1 MSANKQQDT
10 HHPSLAKRFLWAGP
24 GIAHQIQMLSPFFGQ
39 GHWIRTSREAP
50 QWSTRQKKSKVNGL
64 GRHLAKCWQQN
75 PTWAMRFFYES
86 LIAPSKTQDV
96 WPKKVTKSS
105 NNFSKDRP
113 IHHQSEMA
121 PFIPLQISEIY
132 METCR
137 DLWNEWKPVEIFE
150 NSTEIYRKIQKPIKK
165 IDRHLL
171 KIYENL
177 WNFHRKRPRLEGTVH
192 APGGAPTVHGQD
204 VARAKA
210 HASTVPGR
218 AAQGSG
224 VAVPKRG
231 NEFLF

>member
-64 GRHLAKCWQQN
+64 GRHLAKCWRQN
-75 PTWAMRFFYES
+75 PTAELWGFSMNLS
-86 LIAPSKTQDV
+86 SPQVKLKTFGRKNR
-96 WPKKVTKSS
+96 PKSS

-113 IHHQSEMA
+113 IHHKTEIA
-121 PFIPLQISEIY
+121 PFIPLQVSEIC
-132 METCR
+132 METCG

-150 NSTEIYRKIQKPIKK
+150 NSTEIYRKIQKNLCPKNRPTPFK
-165 IDRHLL
+165 
-171 KIYENL
+171 NL
-177 WNFHRKRPRLEGTVH
+177 WKSTRNFHRKRPRLEGTVH

-210 HASTVPGR
+210 HASTVPCR
-218 AAQGSG
+218 TSCHKA
-224 VAVPKRG
+224 VA
-231 NEFLF
+231 